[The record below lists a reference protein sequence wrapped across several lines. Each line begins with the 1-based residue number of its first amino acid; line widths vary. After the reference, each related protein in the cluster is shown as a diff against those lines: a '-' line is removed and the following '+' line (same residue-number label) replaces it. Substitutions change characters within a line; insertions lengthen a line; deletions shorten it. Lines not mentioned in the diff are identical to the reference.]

1 MAAEALKEVR
11 SLVLPLQGL
20 QLVLPDSVILQIIGS
35 SEIIPIADAPS
46 WMLGVITWQKR
57 TIPVL
62 SFEKAAN
69 YQYEQEQDP
78 RILVLKS
85 LNNIEKMPFYAI
97 TLTGIPHPIRLNA
110 ENVSVVENAS
120 NTSALILNEALVE
133 GEPIS
138 IPNVEALE
146 EMLFSQYGLFAQS
159 IDDSVA

>member
-1 MAAEALKEVR
+1 MAVEAVKEVR
-11 SLVLPLQGL
+11 SLVMPLQGL
-20 QLVLPDSVILQIIGS
+20 QLVLPDSVVLQIIGS
-35 SEIIPIADAPS
+35 SEITPVPDAPS

-57 TIPVL
+57 VIPVL

-69 YQYEQEQDP
+69 YQYTQEQDP

-97 TLTGIPHPIRLNA
+97 TLTGIPHPIRLN
-110 ENVSVVENAS
+110 EGNLSVVENAGS
-120 NTSALILNEALVE
+120 TSALILNEALVE

-146 EMLFSQYGLFAQS
+146 EMLISQYGLFGQS
-159 IDDSVA
+159 AENQAT

>member
-1 MAAEALKEVR
+1 MAAEAFKEVR

-35 SEIIPIADAPS
+35 SEIAPIADAPS

-97 TLTGIPHPIRLNA
+97 TLTGIPHPIRLNE

-159 IDDSVA
+159 GDDSAA